1 MRVEACDRDP
11 KSENMVSYDGRESDE
26 SEAASHM
33 SHMSHSN
40 QKPPVMVTCPTCPY
54 TTDTYTMK
62 FLECQ
67 GIGQLNPL
75 QSSYNEIMWFSV
87 SAAVRSMMI
96 SNLTVKLN

>member
-1 MRVEACDRDP
+1 MRVEASDRDP
-11 KSENMVSYDGRESDE
+11 KSENMVSYDGRESNE
-26 SEAASHM
+26 SEAA

-75 QSSYNEIMWFSV
+75 QSSYNEIMWISV
-87 SAAVRSMMI
+87 SAACRLS
-96 SNLTVKLN
+96 LKQ